1 MLEKL
6 AKSDERQFKALTGV
20 SRKIFKKLLVAFSLC
35 YELYQDE
42 QYEKNKAKR
51 KRKPGGGRKG
61 RLDTMEKKHFFILR
75 YLKSYP
81 TFDVLGFDFEMSRSN
96 ACTNVHQL
104 MPILLKTLAYLEVLP
119 QREFANVAEV
129 QEAWAEISDLFID
142 VTERPHYRPGDYE
155 SQKEYYSGKKKQHTI
170 QNTII
175 STAKRFILFLG
186 MTTFGRI
193 HDFTLFKQ
201 EFAPDKPWFETFKV
215 WVDLGYLG
223 FDKNYETLELHLP
236 HKKPRKSKANP
247 NPTLTEQQK
256 EENRTMSSFRVVVE
270 NAICG
275 LKRFNILVYKFRNR
289 KDDFEDDVV
298 LASAG
303 LHNLSL
309 NLA

>member
-6 AKSDERQFKALTGV
+6 ANSDDRQFKALTGI
-20 SRKIFKKLLVAFSLC
+20 SRKMFAKLLVAFSLC
-35 YELYQDE
+35 YELSQQE
-42 QYEKNKAKR
+42 AYEKNKATR

-61 RLDTMEKKHFFILR
+61 RLDTMDKKLFFILR

-81 TFDVLGFDFEMSRSN
+81 TFDVLAFDFELSRSN

-104 MPILLKTLAYLEVLP
+104 MPILLKSLAHLGVLP
-119 QREFANVAEV
+119 AREFASVEGLH
-129 QEAWAEISDLFID
+129 EAWAEISDLFID
-142 VTERPHYRPGDYE
+142 VTERPYHRPGDYDT
-155 SQKEYYSGKKKQHTI
+155 QKEYYSGKKKQHTI

-186 MTTFGRI
+186 LTAFGSV
-193 HDFTLFKQ
+193 HDFALFKS
-201 EFAPDKPWFETFKV
+201 EFAPGLPWFEAFKV

-223 FDKNYETLELHLP
+223 FDKNYATLELHLP

-247 NPTLTEQQK
+247 DPALTPEQK
-256 EENRTMSSFRVVVE
+256 DENREISSLRVVVE

-275 LKRFNILVYKFRNR
+275 LKRFNILVHKFRNHTE
-289 KDDFEDDVV
+289 DFEDDVI
-298 LASAG
+298 LAAAG

-309 NLA
+309 DLA